1 MSQPVDPGVPERP
14 GVPEPASGPA
24 MTCYRHPDRPT
35 RVRCT
40 RCDRPICPECMIPA
54 AVGFQCPDDVREGRQ
69 SMRAAAP
76 RSLAGGRAL
85 VRPGSVTIGIIVLN
99 VLVFLWQQAD
109 TTVTDRF
116 VLFGYG
122 VEHGQYYR
130 LLTAAFLHQ
139 NITHIAFN
147 MFSLYVI
154 GTQVERVL
162 GTVRYAALYLLAALG
177 GTAAS
182 YAFTGPGAASLGA
195 SGAIFG
201 LLGALLVIVRRL
213 RLEPGQLL
221 AMLGL
226 NLAFGFLVPGID
238 WRAHLGGLFVG
249 ALVAWGFTYAPQHAR
264 RWLHP
269 LVAFGVLVALAGVV
283 EARTSAQHA
292 LFSGSVTTS
301 LGPQGV
307 DDLVQVGSQPAGR

>member
-1 MSQPVDPGVPERP
+1 
-14 GVPEPASGPA
+14 

-35 RVRCT
+35 RIRCT
-40 RCDRPICPECMIPA
+40 RCDRPICTECMIPA
-54 AVGFQCPDDVREGRQ
+54 AVGFQCPDDVREGQR

-85 VRPGSVTIGIIVLN
+85 LRPGSVTIAIIVVN
-99 VLVFLWQQAD
+99 VLVFLVQQANASF
-109 TTVTDRF
+109 TGRF
-116 VLFGYG
+116 VLFGYA
-122 VEHGQYYR
+122 VQSGQYYR
-130 LLTAAFLHQ
+130 LLTAAFLHA

-162 GTVRYAALYLLAALG
+162 GTVRYAVLYLLAAVG

-182 YAFTGPGAASLGA
+182 YAFTAPGAASLGA

-213 RLEPGQLL
+213 RLDPGQLL

-249 ALVAWGFTYAPQHAR
+249 ALVAWGFTYAPQRAR
-264 RWLHP
+264 PWAHP
-269 LVAFGVLVALAGVV
+269 LVAVVVAVALAGVV

-301 LGPQGV
+301 LGPQGF